1 MKKKKNF
8 KRLLSSFKYAFE
20 GIINTYKTEQN
31 ILIHNIIAILVTI
44 FGILFKINIY
54 EWIICIILFGLVI
67 SAELFN
73 TAIEAI
79 VDLNCKSFNK
89 YAKIAK
95 DSAAGAVLILAL
107 TSVII
112 GCIIFLPKIF
122 QALN

>member
-1 MKKKKNF
+1 MKKEKNI
-8 KRLLSSFKYAFE
+8 KRLINSFKYAFE

-31 ILIHNIIAILVTI
+31 IIIHTIIAIIVII

-54 EWIICIILFGLVI
+54 EWIICIVLFGLVI

-73 TAIEAI
+73 TAIESI
-79 VDLNCKSFNK
+79 VDLNCKSYNK

-95 DSAAGAVLILAL
+95 DSSAGAVLILAL

-122 QALN
+122 QVLN